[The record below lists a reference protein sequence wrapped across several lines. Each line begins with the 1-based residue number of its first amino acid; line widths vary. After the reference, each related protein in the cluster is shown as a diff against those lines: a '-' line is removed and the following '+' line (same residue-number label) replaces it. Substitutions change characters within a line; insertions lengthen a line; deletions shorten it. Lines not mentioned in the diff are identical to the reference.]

1 MFQFSG
7 TCSISRH
14 RLFHGTVSHSYTCN
28 GVALEKGR
36 GHDKDTLV
44 ERRRLSLG
52 IVPAGVAVTLAIAWT
67 PILPAVIASAEEE
80 VQVGWIAYVWVRSD
94 RAISASS

>member
-1 MFQFSG
+1 MALLA
-7 TCSISRH
+7 TAIH
-14 RLFHGTVSHSYTCN
+14 AMASHWRR
-28 GVALEKGR
+28 GR

-80 VQVGWIAYVWVRSD
+80 VQVGWIAYV
-94 RAISASS
+94 